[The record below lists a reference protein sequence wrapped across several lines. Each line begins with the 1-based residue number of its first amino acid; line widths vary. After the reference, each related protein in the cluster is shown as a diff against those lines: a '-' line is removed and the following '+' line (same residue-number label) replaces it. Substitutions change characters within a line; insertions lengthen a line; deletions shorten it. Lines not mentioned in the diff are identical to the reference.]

1 LTGGHRI
8 PVPSGQHDDRLGS
21 GIAAAGDSGAG
32 YGKFYMITF
41 GTIILLLVTIG
52 VLWLVYALAAAR
64 TENRL
69 GRRSGGLQALEER
82 YARGEIDRDE
92 YLEKKRDI
100 SG

>member
-1 LTGGHRI
+1 
-8 PVPSGQHDDRLGS
+8 
-21 GIAAAGDSGAG
+21 
-32 YGKFYMITF
+32 MITF

-69 GRRSGGLQALEER
+69 GRRSTGLQALEER

-92 YLEKKRDI
+92 YLEKKNDMN
-100 SG
+100 G

>member
-1 LTGGHRI
+1 
-8 PVPSGQHDDRLGS
+8 
-21 GIAAAGDSGAG
+21 
-32 YGKFYMITF
+32 MITF

-69 GRRSGGLQALEER
+69 GRRSAGLQALEER